1 MIYLLKIIRE
11 PLKLFLQFSFQ
22 SQKEISKFRQRRV
35 KLLKLENAPTM
46 LPFQMKIAI
55 SDENLLL
62 SYISIWYFSLK

>member
-1 MIYLLKIIRE
+1 MIYVLKIIRE

-35 KLLKLENAPTM
+35 KLLKLEKARTM

-62 SYISIWYFSLK
+62 CYISV